1 MTRAMTAQREKETH
15 WMRSIELKGYTNF
28 TLQNRSALNRERSQ
42 AWALSV
48 VPHFSLS
55 APLLAFL
62 AGVIFTR
69 ARISLALLS
78 L

>member
-1 MTRAMTAQREKETH
+1 
-15 WMRSIELKGYTNF
+15 MRLIDLKGNTNF

-55 APLLAFL
+55 APRLAFL
-62 AGVIFTR
+62 AGVIFMR

-78 L
+78 LWENGDYS

>member
-1 MTRAMTAQREKETH
+1 MH
-15 WMRSIELKGYTNF
+15 LIDLKGNTNF

-42 AWALSV
+42 TWALSV

-55 APLLAFL
+55 APRLAFL
-62 AGVIFTR
+62 TGVIFTR

-78 L
+78 LWENGDYS

>member
-1 MTRAMTAQREKETH
+1 
-15 WMRSIELKGYTNF
+15 MRSIELKGYTNF
-28 TLQNRSALNRERSQ
+28 TLQNRSVLNREQSQ

>member
-1 MTRAMTAQREKETH
+1 
-15 WMRSIELKGYTNF
+15 MRSIELKGYTKF
-28 TLQNRSALNRERSQ
+28 TLQNRSALNHERSQ

-55 APLLAFL
+55 APRLAFL
-62 AGVIFTR
+62 AGVIFMR